1 MTIQIGTL
9 SPGHAEDFLVQLE
22 RAIEMLDTLAQIQA
36 CAGTQGMQH
45 RAGKTENVRAS
56 LENYMRML
64 RYQEQQ
70 EARRR

>member
-9 SPGHAEDFLVQLE
+9 SYGHAEDFLSSVEQ
-22 RAIEMLDTLAQIQA
+22 AIQMLDTLAQIQA

-45 RAGKTENVRAS
+45 RSGKTENVRAT

-64 RYQEQQ
+64 RRQEQQ
-70 EARRR
+70 EERRR